1 MLDSEG
7 PHHVLWTS
15 PIAISTSC
23 QSNAQ
28 SGRLEMLSSSY
39 MIRYA
44 CYMKSDAWC
53 SPADPDVEQQ
63 SAPTAMRRGTPSKSP
78 PSNLRVHGL
87 VLSRSLLLPSSSRHK
102 RLFDSNAQG
111 FKVRSTRND
120 RLQPRA
126 SA

>member
-7 PHHVLWTS
+7 PYHVLRTS

-28 SGRLEMLSSSY
+28 SGCLEMLSSSY
-39 MIRYA
+39 RTRYA

-53 SPADPDVEQQ
+53 STADLDVEKH

-78 PSNLRVHGL
+78 PSHLGVQDT
-87 VLSRSLLLPSSSRHK
+87 VLSHSLPSSSSSRHK

-120 RLQPRA
+120 RLQPRT